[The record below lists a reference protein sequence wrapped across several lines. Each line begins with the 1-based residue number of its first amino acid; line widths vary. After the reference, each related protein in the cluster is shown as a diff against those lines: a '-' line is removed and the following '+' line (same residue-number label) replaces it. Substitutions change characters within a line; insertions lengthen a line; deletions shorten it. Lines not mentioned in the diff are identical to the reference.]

1 MSALV
6 LPSFLRMFHPILQ
19 FSKSWKELG
28 YCASKISLPESFISQ
43 TVVIFCSEVGQ
54 WSPQARC
61 QSLSDSRSRFVRGED
76 RDKEASLCSG
86 FAGGGTAHSSYWEH
100 VTQEVKIQ
108 LRPMPACLLSQHFRG
123 GGWSIRSWK
132 SAWAMQQVSG
142 LQELPQTTPKQLN
155 WEGIRTSTA

>member
-1 MSALV
+1 MFALV
-6 LPSFLRMFHPILQ
+6 LPTFLRMFHPILQ

-43 TVVIFCSEVGQ
+43 TVVIFCNEVGQ

-108 LRPMPACLLSQHFRG
+108 LRPMPACYLSTSEVEVG
-123 GGWSIRSWK
+123 
-132 SAWAMQQVSG
+132 VSG
-142 LQELPQTTPKQLN
+142 VESQPGLCSKFQASRSYHRLLQN
-155 WEGIRTSTA
+155 NSTERE